1 MDQARLE
8 KIYQD
13 IMAEKNAGIVKSVK
27 NLNKYYVIEVLLDV
41 KKFIL
46 NEYFEETISFYKIGE
61 LQAKV
66 QSLLESTKDF
76 SVAEKDSII
85 FLETLPQI
93 KRLIHQDIEAAFQK
107 DPAANSHQEIALTY
121 PGVFSIVVHR
131 ISNQL
136 FNLGYLLIA
145 RMMSEYAHGKTGI
158 DIHPGAIIGD
168 HFFMDHGTGIVIGET
183 TKVGNNVTLYQ
194 GVTLGAFSFQRDDKG
209 YLVKGQKRHP
219 SIEDDVTIY
228 AGATILGGDTVI
240 GKGSI
245 IGGNVWLTR
254 SVPPF
259 SKVQNVSDSKV
270 IPGAESYSIAF

>member
-1 MDQARLE
+1 MDQPRLE
-8 KIYQD
+8 KIYTD
-13 IMAEKNAGIVKSVK
+13 LLAEEKVGIVKTVR
-27 NLNKYYVIEVLLDV
+27 NLNKSQVTEVLLEL
-41 KKFIL
+41 KKLIL
-46 NEYFEETISFYKIGE
+46 NEYFEEEISLDKIGM
-61 LQAKV
+61 LQIKL
-66 QSLLESTKDF
+66 QSLMKSTKEPGE
-76 SVAEKDSII
+76 AKKDSFIL
-85 FLETLPQI
+85 LETLPQL
-93 KRLIHQDIEAAFQK
+93 KSLIHQDIEAAYQK

-121 PGVFSIVVHR
+121 PGIFSIVVHR

-136 FNLGYLLIA
+136 FRLGYLLIA

-183 TKVGNNVTLYQ
+183 TRIGNNVTLYQ

-209 YLVKGQKRHP
+209 ALVKGQRRHP

-228 AGATILGGDTVI
+228 AAATILGGDTVI

-254 SVPPF
+254 SVSPF
-259 SKVQNVSDSKV
+259 SKVQNISNSKV
-270 IPGAESYSIAF
+270 IPGSESYSIAF